1 MPGNGPVKTAD
12 INLLAIDRKATASFD
27 MKLKHLLPLF
37 LIVALIISAAMVSL
51 VIQLRETLNSVT
63 ETQNRRFH
71 STLLADELRQ
81 SSDDLTNFA
90 RLYVQTGSKKFKAYF
105 HQILAI
111 RDGAIPRPKGY
122 QGIYWD
128 FIVAKRYPHLDADG
142 SRPISLQQR
151 MHELHFSDEEFMLL
165 EEAKNRS
172 DALSKIENSAF
183 YALEGKYWDDN
194 TKDYTRSGAVDKSL
208 AVNLL
213 YRAEYFETK
222 AAILRPIAEFQR
234 QVDSRTTAELQA
246 VQSNAQTIL
255 VSVFIATGSLGSI
268 LLMLSWIVYKRVL
281 LRTGTLAKAA
291 TKITAGDLN
300 VRSKITG
307 TDELGIFGIV
317 FDKMVSQLAEA
328 LELVT
333 ASNSRMEDELNVGK
347 DIQMSMVPL
356 TFPVYPEHPEIDLF
370 AKLIPAREVGGDFYD
385 FYFVDDEH
393 LCLTVGDVSGK
404 GVPAALMMAVCRS
417 LLKAKAQ
424 DHLSPA
430 TIISHVNEA
439 MAAENSNCMFITI
452 FFAVLNI
459 RTGRMVFTNAGHN
472 PALIKSKDGKVRQIS
487 TIHGPV
493 VAVVEDHVYKE
504 SSMEIQFG
512 DILLAYTDGVTE
524 AHNKQADMY
533 SEERLIQFMS
543 DHPLNSSADFL
554 NDLQKDVTLFE
565 NGAEPF
571 DDVTMLNLRFV
582 RR

>member
-1 MPGNGPVKTAD
+1 MTANPAAPAD
-12 INLLAIDRKATASFD
+12 RNLLAIDRKATAPFN
-27 MKLKHLLPLF
+27 MKIKHLLPLF
-37 LIVALIISAAMVSL
+37 LTVALIISAAMVSL
-51 VIQLRETLNSVT
+51 VIQLRETLDSVS
-63 ETQNRRFH
+63 ETQNRRFY

-111 RDGAIPRPKGY
+111 RNGAIPRPKGY

-142 SRPISLQQR
+142 SRPISLQQSMR
-151 MHELHFSDEEFMLL
+151 ELHFSDEEFMLL
-165 EEAKNRS
+165 EEAKKRS
-172 DALSKIENSAF
+172 DALAKIENRAF
-183 YALEGKYWDDN
+183 YALEGKYWDDSSG
-194 TKDYTRSGAVDKSL
+194 DYTRIGAVDKAL
-208 AVNLL
+208 AVGLL
-213 YRAEYFETK
+213 YDREYFSAK
-222 AAILRPIAEFQR
+222 AGIMRPIAEFQTH
-234 QVDSRTTAELQA
+234 VDARTAAELQA
-246 VQSNAQTIL
+246 VQSRAERIL
-255 VSVFIATGSLGSI
+255 VFVFTATGSLGSI
-268 LLMLSWIVYKRVL
+268 LLILSWIIYKRVL
-281 LRTGTLAKAA
+281 LRTSILAKAA
-291 TKITAGDLN
+291 TKITEGDLN
-300 VRSKITG
+300 VRCKITG
-307 TDELGIFGIV
+307 RDELGILGVV
-317 FDKMVSQLAEA
+317 FDKMVSQLAAA
-328 LELVT
+328 LEFVT
-333 ASNSRMEDELNVGK
+333 AANSRMEDELNVGK

-356 TFPVYPEHPEIDLF
+356 TFPVYPEHPEIDIF

-424 DHLSPA
+424 DHLSSA

-452 FFAVLNI
+452 FFAILNI
-459 RTGRMVFTNAGHN
+459 KTGRMIFTNAGHN

-487 TIHGPV
+487 TVHGPV
-493 VAVVEDHVYKE
+493 VAVVEDHVYTE
-504 SSMEIQFG
+504 STVDIQSG
-512 DILLAYTDGVTE
+512 DTLLAYTDGVTE

-533 SEERLIQFMS
+533 SEERLIQFMN
-543 DHPLNSSADFL
+543 DHPLNSSKDFL
-554 NDLQKDVTLFE
+554 NDLHKDVILFE